1 MYVFLIVVN
10 YYLLL
15 AENNNEVVI
24 MRKTRIISPIVGVGK
39 NPDEKIALRQALGFL
54 PSENLISS
62 DDVVVITC
70 NMVNMNPPE
79 KAVIV
84 GPETLRELIR
94 FFKEKSPKKI
104 VVASGSSTTN
114 TLNVLKSFGYDKML
128 KEEQVNFVDLN
139 SGPYIDLNI
148 EGKIVKQT
156 KINSLLNEAT
166 IMVSFT
172 QLQTHEEAVM
182 SASIKNIALSWPPAE
197 MHGYPKKNT
206 GIHEE
211 LHDFIFSMAKNIPID
226 LAVVSLSPA
235 MIGTG
240 PSKGIAIRSDM
251 VIASFDSV
259 ACDTIGARLLGF
271 RAQAVGYLY
280 RCIKEK
286 IGIGRIEDID
296 LQGQK
301 LVDMERQFSKL
312 AYGKEFSVDE

>member
-1 MYVFLIVVN
+1 MN
-10 YYLLL
+10 YYLVFV
-15 AENNNEVVI
+15 ENSNEVVI
-24 MRKTRIISPIVGVGK
+24 MRKIRIISPIVGVGK
-39 NPDEKIALRQALGFL
+39 NPDEKVAIMQALGFL
-54 PSENLISS
+54 PSENLVSN

-84 GPETLRELIR
+84 GPETLRELIH
-94 FFKEKSPKKI
+94 FFKEKNPKKI
-104 VVASGSSTTN
+104 IIASGSSTTN
-114 TLNVLKSFGYDKML
+114 TVNVLKSFGYDKML
-128 KEEQVNFVDLN
+128 KEEQVDFVDLN
-139 SGPYIDLNI
+139 SGPFIDLNI
-148 EGKIVKQT
+148 GGEIIKQT
-156 KINSLLNEAT
+156 KINSLVNEAT

-172 QLQTHEEAVM
+172 QLKTHEEAVM

-197 MHGYPKKNT
+197 IHGYPKKNT

-211 LHDFIFSMAKNIPID
+211 LHDFIYSMAKNIPID

-251 VIASFDSV
+251 VLASFDAV

-271 RAQAVGYLY
+271 KPQAVGYLY

-286 IGIGRIEDID
+286 IGIGRIDDID
-296 LQGQK
+296 LKGQK
-301 LVDMERQFSKL
+301 LIDMEKQFSKL
-312 AYGKEFSVDE
+312 AYGKEFSIDE

>member
-1 MYVFLIVVN
+1 
-10 YYLLL
+10 
-15 AENNNEVVI
+15 
-24 MRKTRIISPIVGVGK
+24 MRRTRIISPIVGVGK
-39 NPDEKIALRQALGFL
+39 NPDEKIAIREALGFL
-54 PSENLISS
+54 PSDNLISNN
-62 DDVVVITC
+62 DVVVITS

-84 GPETLRELIR
+84 GPETLRELIHY
-94 FFKEKSPKKI
+94 FKEKNPKKI
-104 VVASGSSTTN
+104 VVASGSAGAN
-114 TLNVLKSFGYDKML
+114 TVDVLKSFGYDKML
-128 KEEQVNFVDLN
+128 KEEQIDFIDLN

-148 EGKIVKQT
+148 GGKVVKQT

-172 QLQTHEEAVM
+172 QLKTHEEAVM

-197 MHGYPKKNT
+197 IHGYPKKNK

-251 VIASFDSV
+251 VIASFDAV

-271 RAQAVGYLY
+271 KPQAVGYLY

-286 IGIGRIEDID
+286 IGIGCIEDID
-296 LQGQK
+296 VKGQK
-301 LVDMERQFSKL
+301 LVDMEKQFSKL

>member
-1 MYVFLIVVN
+1 
-10 YYLLL
+10 
-15 AENNNEVVI
+15 
-24 MRKTRIISPIVGVGK
+24 MRRTRIISPIVGVGK
-39 NPDEKIALRQALGFL
+39 NPDEKIAIREALGFL
-54 PSENLISS
+54 PSDNLISNN
-62 DDVVVITC
+62 DVVVITS

-84 GPETLRELIR
+84 GPETLRELIHY
-94 FFKEKSPKKI
+94 FKEKNPKKI
-104 VVASGSSTTN
+104 VVASGSAGAN
-114 TLNVLKSFGYDKML
+114 TVDVLKSFGYDKML
-128 KEEQVNFVDLN
+128 KEEQIDFIDLN

-148 EGKIVKQT
+148 GGKVVKQT

-166 IMVSFT
+166 IIVSFT
-172 QLQTHEEAVM
+172 QLKTHEEAVM

-197 MHGYPKKNT
+197 IHGYPKKNK

-251 VIASFDSV
+251 VIASFDAV

-271 RAQAVGYLY
+271 KPQAVGYLY

-286 IGIGRIEDID
+286 IGIGCIEDID
-296 LQGQK
+296 VKGQK
-301 LVDMERQFSKL
+301 LVDMEKQFSKL